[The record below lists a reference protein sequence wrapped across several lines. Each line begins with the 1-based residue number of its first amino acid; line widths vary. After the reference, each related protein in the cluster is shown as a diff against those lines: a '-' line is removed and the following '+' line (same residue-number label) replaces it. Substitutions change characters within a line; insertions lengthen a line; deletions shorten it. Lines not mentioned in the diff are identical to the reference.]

1 MRDASGAPHQAISWK
16 RGQTS
21 VVAEA
26 SRRVVGEASRRS
38 RTCRVVAEACGRVL
52 VVLSLACARARKL
65 SKVVEFRIIV
75 VRLSCRFIAK
85 LVPFASIV
93 GLLWTLLE
101 MSETAVSTGLLSGD
115 SLYRRC

>member
-1 MRDASGAPHQAISWK
+1 
-16 RGQTS
+16 
-21 VVAEA
+21 VF
-26 SRRVVGEASRRS
+26 
-38 RTCRVVAEACGRVL
+38 L
-52 VVLSLACARARKL
+52 LSLACVRARKSL
-65 SKVVEFRIIV
+65 KVVEFRIIII
-75 VRLSCRFIAK
+75 RLSRRFVAK

>member
-1 MRDASGAPHQAISWK
+1 MF
-16 RGQTS
+16 
-21 VVAEA
+21 
-26 SRRVVGEASRRS
+26 
-38 RTCRVVAEACGRVL
+38 L
-52 VVLSLACARARKL
+52 LSLACVRARKSL
-65 SKVVEFRIIV
+65 KVVEFRIIII
-75 VRLSCRFIAK
+75 RLSRRFVAK

>member
-16 RGQTS
+16 RGH
-21 VVAEA
+21 
-26 SRRVVGEASRRS
+26 
-38 RTCRVVAEACGRVL
+38 TCRVVAEGSRRVL
-52 VVLSLACARARKL
+52 VVLSLACARARKS
-65 SKVVEFRIIV
+65 SKVVELRIKV
-75 VRLSCRFIAK
+75 VRLSRSFVAK